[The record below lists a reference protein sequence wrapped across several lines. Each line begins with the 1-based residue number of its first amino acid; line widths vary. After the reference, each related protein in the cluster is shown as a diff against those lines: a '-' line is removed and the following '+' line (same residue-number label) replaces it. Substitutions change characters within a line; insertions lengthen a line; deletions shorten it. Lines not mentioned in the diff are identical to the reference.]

1 MDCDRN
7 VASFGI
13 FLSQK
18 RFYCMS
24 KAVICGDIIQIVL
37 IPQDRSVQVGNPAD
51 SFASVFSYDIV
62 YVPPREQF
70 KCGRGAMLLVLPRMK
85 LKLYGPD
92 LMNSNLNFVCLCIRV
107 EDNFCLPQTLVQSIH
122 LIFFIEP

>member
-1 MDCDRN
+1 
-7 VASFGI
+7 
-13 FLSQK
+13 
-18 RFYCMS
+18 MS

-37 IPQDRSVQVGNPAD
+37 IRQDRSVQVGNPAD

-70 KCGRGAMLLVLPRMK
+70 KCGREAMLLVLPRMK

-92 LMNSNLNFVCLCIRV
+92 LMNFNFNLPVYVLESKTISVNHK
-107 EDNFCLPQTLVQSIH
+107 TLAPSIH